1 MGTGDL
7 QEMES
12 YKPMTAESVGGILRE
27 AGAEVMVRSGRSENY
42 SAPREFSFEVKAIF
56 PNGMGLHVVAR
67 QFNYRD
73 PWEAEGRV
81 NDVVDAM
88 LLRDGALTPLP
99 RGYPYFQRIDEECG
113 LDEDRLREVVQCVAQ
128 VNAKLYLLQEM
139 TGDL

>member
-1 MGTGDL
+1 MDDAQTFT
-7 QEMES
+7 
-12 YKPMTAESVGGILRE
+12 PMTAESVGELLKE
-27 AGAEVMVRSGRSENY
+27 AGAEVMIRSGRSENY
-42 SAPREFSFEVKAIF
+42 SAPREFSFEVKALF
-56 PNGMGLHVVAR
+56 ENGMGLHVVAR

-99 RGYPYFQRIDEECG
+99 KGFPYFQGIEEECG
-113 LDEDRLREVVQCVAQ
+113 LDEEQLREVVECVRK
-128 VNAKLYLLQEM
+128 VNVKLYLLQEM